1 VLTLDGVFC
10 LNDQEGAA
18 MNKPTTR
25 DERFIELA
33 REHGFDLYDENTVG
47 GHYSPLIRHGDE
59 LYVSGLVPRMNGKIQ
74 YPGRVGL
81 ELNLADAQAAASISA
96 IRALALIMD
105 AVGSLDKL
113 KSLIRV
119 TVYVKSTFDF
129 VDLSEVA
136 NGASDVFTHVLG
148 DAGKHT
154 RTTVGVYQLPKNAP
168 VEVDMIVALQPTL

>member
-1 VLTLDGVFC
+1 MIK
-10 LNDQEGAA
+10 QI
-18 MNKPTTR
+18 TR
-25 DERFIELA
+25 DERFLAMAQEL
-33 REHGFDLYDENTVG
+33 GFDIYDENSVG
-47 GHYSPLIRHGDE
+47 GHYALLLRHDDE
-59 LYVSGLVPRMNGKIQ
+59 LYLSGLVPRMNGKIQ

-81 ELNLADAQAAASISA
+81 ELNLADAQEAASISA
-96 IRALALIMD
+96 IRGLALIRE
-105 AVGSLDKL
+105 AIGSLDNVKAVL
-113 KSLIRV
+113 RV

-168 VEVDMIVALQPTL
+168 VEVDMIVALNPSIS

>member
-1 VLTLDGVFC
+1 
-10 LNDQEGAA
+10 
-18 MNKPTTR
+18 MIKPTTR

-33 REHGFDLYDENTVG
+33 KELGFDIYDENAAG
-47 GHYSPLIRHGDE
+47 GHYAPLLRHGDE
-59 LYVSGLVPRMNGKIQ
+59 LYVSGLVPRMNGKIH

-96 IRALALIMD
+96 VRALALILD
-105 AVGSLDKL
+105 AVGSLDNV
-113 KSLIRV
+113 KSLVRI

-136 NGASDVFTHVLG
+136 NGASDVFTQVLG
-148 DAGKHT
+148 EAGKHT

-168 VEVDMIVALQPTL
+168 IEVDLIAALHPSAQ